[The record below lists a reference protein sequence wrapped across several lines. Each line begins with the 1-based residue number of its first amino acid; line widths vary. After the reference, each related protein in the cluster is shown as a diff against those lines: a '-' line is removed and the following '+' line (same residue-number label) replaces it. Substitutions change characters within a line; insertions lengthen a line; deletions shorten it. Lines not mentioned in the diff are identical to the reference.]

1 MMLSMAK
8 KAKDR
13 SIALVVAA
21 ALALG
26 LVAAPAS
33 ATGIPVIDIIQ
44 EVEQVI
50 HEYLMVLDKAMQYY
64 HFLQMLKEGDWYG
77 LLSNFLYLIDDFF
90 PDADVGQFTAT
101 IAEARNLYMGA
112 SGAYG
117 QTKAAMNEIFGGDE
131 EIRTGRAGMVDFLDA
146 VALRSAKEIGQY
158 RAGKD
163 ARRLKAEEILG
174 KAEGYTGTDR
184 QLQLANSTLAN
195 LMEAMS
201 DQTMKIVTTNELLST
216 MVETQREQLHGE
228 ELLRQTASEG
238 FGLFVQNMPAD
249 LKPIVI
255 P

>member
-1 MMLSMAK
+1 MSNVMK

-13 SIALVVAA
+13 GLALFVAA
-21 ALALG
+21 ALVLALG
-26 LVAAPAS
+26 APAS
-33 ATGIPVIDIIQ
+33 ATGVPVIDIIQ
-44 EVEQVI
+44 NVEQVI
-50 HEYLMVLDKAMQYY
+50 HEYLMLLDKAMQAY
-64 HFLQMLKEGDWYG
+64 HLSQMLKEGEWYG
-77 LLSNFLYLIDDFF
+77 LLTSFLYLIDDFF

-101 IAEARNLYMGA
+101 ISAARDLYMGA
-112 SGAYG
+112 SSAYG
-117 QTKAAMNEIFGGDE
+117 QTKEVMNEIFGGDQ
-131 EIRTGRAGMVDFLDA
+131 EIFTGRAGMIDFLDA

-163 ARRLKAEEILG
+163 GRKMKAEQILS

-184 QLQLANSTLAN
+184 QLQLVNSTLAN

-201 DQTMKIVTTNELLST
+201 DQTMKIVTTNELLAT
-216 MVETQREQLHGE
+216 MVETQREQIHGE

-238 FGLFVQNMPAD
+238 FGLFVQNMPSD